1 LSEFYLEPIY
11 NVFIKVNRAV
21 FKKFIHLGWL
31 QEHFFAF
38 FKEFT
43 MKLLH
48 FKRMARQQFH
58 KPALMTLAVV
68 GLQMGLYPLGAL
80 SQTVPSSSQSTSQSI
95 PQNTAKNS
103 ATANVSA
110 KNEAVSNYD
119 RNNQIFQPVFG
130 TGGMVA
136 SDQALASAVGAEI
149 LKQGGNAV
157 DAAVATGF
165 ALAVVLP
172 YAGNLGGGGF
182 MMIHRQKP
190 LKTTAIDFREVAPSG
205 ASRDM
210 YLDEKGQVIK
220 GMSTQ
225 SVASVG
231 VPGSVAGLLMALD
244 QYGTFS
250 QSAVIQPA
258 IVLARQG
265 FTVSHELA
273 GMLASHRNH
282 LGKSTASRKV
292 FFVKRDE
299 NVTCVAEMCP
309 LDELKTLSAG
319 DKLVQTDL
327 AQTLERIAQQGRQGF
342 YEGTVAESILKTLNV
357 STADTQQHDSNQPIK
372 ARTQPLFTA
381 ADLTTYQPLERQPI
395 WGSYRGVAIASM
407 PPPSSGGVHLI
418 QMLNMLEALPLSES
432 GWGSAQTIH
441 DLAQVARF
449 AYADRAEYLG
459 DTDFVKVPLKGLT
472 SKAYAKSL
480 VSQIDL
486 SKATKSTSVKAGN
499 PLPYESDQTTH
510 YSVID
515 AQGNMVSTT
524 TTLNLNFG
532 SGWMAEGTGVLLNN
546 EMDDFSVKA
555 GVPNAFGL
563 IGNEANN
570 IQPGKR
576 PLSSMTPTLV
586 FRDDQP
592 WFATGSPGGARI
604 ITTVLQQ
611 IVNVVD
617 FNMNI
622 AQAAAA
628 PRMHHQWLPDYI
640 RVEQGFSP
648 DTLALL
654 RAMGHEVRVM
664 GTMGRIQSVQRS
676 GVDPASAP
684 SGTTA
689 AHAATPRVGSGS
701 GAMASSEASKVVNDT
716 SMMQGVSDPRS
727 PDGAAIS
734 VRP

>member
-1 LSEFYLEPIY
+1 MKPFNIKSLLS
-11 NVFIKVNRAV
+11 
-21 FKKFIHLGWL
+21 HLS
-31 QEHFFAF
+31 HKA
-38 FKEFT
+38 T
-43 MKLLH
+43 RNLL
-48 FKRMARQQFH
+48 
-58 KPALMTLAVV
+58 LVIS
-68 GLQMGLYPLGAL
+68 LQMGLYPLGVA
-80 SQTVPSSSQSTSQSI
+80 SQPASTNTL
-95 PQNTAKNS
+95 QNT
-103 ATANVSA
+103 SA
-110 KNEAVSNYD
+110 KNEAVLNYD
-119 RNNQIFQPVFG
+119 RLNQIFQPVYG

-136 SDQALASAVGAEI
+136 SDQALASAVGADI
-149 LKQGGNAV
+149 LRQGGNAI

-182 MMIHRQKP
+182 MMIHRQQP
-190 LKTTAIDFREVAPSG
+190 LKTTSIDFREVAPSG

-210 YLDEKGQVIK
+210 YLDAQGQVIK
-220 GMSTQ
+220 NMSTQ

-231 VPGSVAGLLMALD
+231 VPGSVAGLLMALN
-244 QYGTFS
+244 QYGTLN
-250 QSAVIQPA
+250 QKVVIAPA
-258 IVLARQG
+258 ILLAREG

-273 GMLASHRNH
+273 DMLASHRNH

-299 NVTCVAEMCP
+299 TVACEIQVCP
-309 LDELKTLSAG
+309 LEALKTLSAG
-319 DKLVQTDL
+319 DKLIQTDL
-327 AQTLERIAQQGRQGF
+327 AMTLERIAKQGREGF
-342 YEGTVAESILKTLNV
+342 YEGTVAESILKTLNAL
-357 STADTQQHDSNQPIK
+357 TDDTQQHASNQPFK
-372 ARTQPLFTA
+372 NRSQPLFNA
-381 ADLTTYQPLERQPI
+381 NDLTNYQPRERKPI
-395 WGSYRGVAIASM
+395 WGSYRGVSIASM
-407 PPPSSGGVHLI
+407 PPPSSGGIHLI
-418 QMLNMLEALPLSES
+418 QMLNMLETFPLSQS

-441 DLAQVARF
+441 DLAQVARLS
-449 AYADRAEYLG
+449 YADRAEYLG
-459 DTDFVKVPLKGLT
+459 DTDFVKVPITGLT
-472 SKAYAKSL
+472 SKAYAQSL
-480 VSQIDL
+480 VTQIDR
-486 SKATKSTSVKAGN
+486 SKATLSANVKAGN
-499 PLPYESDQTTH
+499 PNAYESDQTTQF
-510 YSVID
+510 SVVD

-563 IGNEANN
+563 VGNEANN

-611 IVNVVD
+611 IINVVD

-664 GTMGRIQSVQRS
+664 GTMGRIQSVQRTVS
-676 GVDPASAP
+676 N
-684 SGTTA
+684 
-689 AHAATPRVGSGS
+689 
-701 GAMASSEASKVVNDT
+701 EAS
-716 SMMQGVSDPRS
+716 MMHGVSDPRS

>member
-1 LSEFYLEPIY
+1 MWS
-11 NVFIKVNRAV
+11 V
-21 FKKFIHLGWL
+21 
-31 QEHFFAF
+31 
-38 FKEFT
+38 
-43 MKLLH
+43 H
-48 FKRMARQQFH
+48 FKPTARQFSR
-58 KPALMTLAVV
+58 KASLITVMVI
-68 GLQMGLYPLGAL
+68 GLYMGLYPLGAV
-80 SQTVPSSSQSTSQSI
+80 SQEALPSASHRSSQNTST
-95 PQNTAKNS
+95 
-103 ATANVSA
+103 
-110 KNEAVSNYD
+110 KNEAVLNYD
-119 RNNQIFQPVFG
+119 HLNQIYQPIFG

-149 LKQGGNAV
+149 LRQGGNAV

-182 MMIHRQKP
+182 MMIHRQQP
-190 LKTTAIDFREVAPSG
+190 LKTTSIDFREVAPSG

-210 YLDEKGQVIK
+210 YLDEQGQVIK

-225 SVASVG
+225 SVASTG

-250 QSAVIQPA
+250 QKAVIQPA
-258 IVLARQG
+258 IVLAQQG

-273 GMLASHRNH
+273 NMLASHRNH
-282 LGKSTASRKV
+282 LGKSTASRRV
-292 FFVKRDE
+292 FFVKRDAS
-299 NVTCVAEMCP
+299 VTCEIQVCP
-309 LDELKTLSAG
+309 LEELKTLSAG
-319 DKLVQTDL
+319 DKLIQTDL
-327 AQTLERIAQQGRQGF
+327 AQTLERIAQQGREGF
-342 YEGTVAESILKTLNV
+342 YQGAVADSILKTLNA
-357 STADTQQHDSNQPIK
+357 STDDTQQHASNQPLK
-372 ARTQPLFTA
+372 NRSQPLFTT
-381 ADLTTYQPLERQPI
+381 ADLTNYQPHERQPI
-395 WGSYRGVAIASM
+395 WGTFKGVKIASM
-407 PPPSSGGVHLI
+407 PPPSSGGIHLI
-418 QMLNMLEALPLSES
+418 QMLNMLEALPLPQS

-441 DLAQVARF
+441 DLAQVGRL

-459 DTDFVKVPLKGLT
+459 DTDFVKVPLKGLA
-472 SKAYAKSL
+472 SKAYAQSL
-480 VSQIDL
+480 VKQINH
-486 SKATKSTSVKAGN
+486 SKASPSTEVKAGN
-499 PLPYESDQTTH
+499 PLTYESDQTTH
-510 YSVID
+510 FSVVDI
-515 AQGNMVSTT
+515 QGNMVSTT

-555 GVPNAFGL
+555 GVPNVFGL
-563 IGNEANN
+563 VGNEANN

-604 ITTVLQQ
+604 ITTVLQH

-648 DTLALL
+648 DTLAIL

-664 GTMGRIQSVQRS
+664 GTMGRIQSVQRY
-676 GVDPASAP
+676 VPAHP
-684 SGTTA
+684 T
-689 AHAATPRVGSGS
+689 
-701 GAMASSEASKVVNDT
+701 SESTGKKTNSLPIEGKSKVPNET

>member
-1 LSEFYLEPIY
+1 MTFQKYKPMSKYC
-11 NVFIKVNRAV
+11 
-21 FKKFIHLGWL
+21 
-31 QEHFFAF
+31 
-38 FKEFT
+38 
-43 MKLLH
+43 LH
-48 FKRMARQQFH
+48 RT
-58 KPALMTLAVV
+58 TLTTVLVV
-68 GLQMGLYPLGAL
+68 GLQMGLYPFGAIA
-80 SQTVPSSSQSTSQSI
+80 QNTE
-95 PQNTAKNS
+95 QNTAQS
-103 ATANVSA
+103 TPQISTQRVLQSSSTDATRTAGN
-110 KNEAVSNYD
+110 KDEAVLNYD
-119 RNNQIFQPVFG
+119 RNNQIYQPVFG
-130 TGGMVA
+130 HGGMVA
-136 SDQALASAVGAEI
+136 SDEALASAVGAEI
-149 LKQGGNAV
+149 LRQGGNAV

-182 MMIHRQKP
+182 MMIHRQQP

-210 YLDEKGQVIK
+210 YLDDQGQVIK

-250 QSAVIQPA
+250 QRAVIEPA
-258 IVLARQG
+258 ITLAKEG

-273 GMLASHRNH
+273 DILASHRNH
-282 LGKSTASRKV
+282 LGKSTASRQV
-292 FFVKRDE
+292 FFVKRSAS
-299 NVTCVAEMCP
+299 VTCEISVCP

-319 DKLVQTDL
+319 DKLVQADL
-327 AQTLERIAQQGRQGF
+327 ANTLERIAQQGRQGF
-342 YEGTVAESILKTLNV
+342 YEGIVAESVLNTLNV
-357 STADTQQHDSNQPIK
+357 STLDTQQHVSNQPLK
-372 ARTQPLFTA
+372 TRSQPLFSA
-381 ADLTTYQPLERQPI
+381 ADLSTYLPKERQPI
-395 WGSYRGVAIASM
+395 WGSYKGVRVASM

-418 QMLNMLEALPLSES
+418 QMLNMLEQLPLAQS

-441 DLAQVARF
+441 DLAQVGRF

-472 SKAYAKSL
+472 SKSYTQSL
-480 VSQIDL
+480 VQKLDRL
-486 SKATKSTSVKAGN
+486 KATPSAEVKAGN
-499 PLPYESDQTTH
+499 PMPYESDQTTQ

-524 TTLNLNFG
+524 TTLNLYFG
-532 SGWMAEGTGVLLNN
+532 SGWMADGTGVLLNN

-563 IGNEANN
+563 VGNEANN

-604 ITTVLQQ
+604 ITTVLQH

-628 PRMHHQWLPDYI
+628 PRMHHQWLPNFI

-654 RAMGHEVRVM
+654 RAMGHDVRVM

-676 GVDPASAP
+676 LEGPQ
-684 SGTTA
+684 
-689 AHAATPRVGSGS
+689 AATG
-701 GAMASSEASKVVNDT
+701 
-716 SMMQGVSDPRS
+716 MMQGVSDPRS

>member
-1 LSEFYLEPIY
+1 MRS
-11 NVFIKVNRAV
+11 
-21 FKKFIHLGWL
+21 IHY
-31 QEHFFAF
+31 
-38 FKEFT
+38 KP
-43 MKLLH
+43 
-48 FKRMARQQFH
+48 MARQHSRQ
-58 KPALMTLAVV
+58 ATVITLVLI
-68 GLQMGLYPLGAL
+68 GLQIGLYPSGAS
-80 SQTVPSSSQSTSQSI
+80 SQTVSPSASQSTSR
-95 PQNTAKNS
+95 NTS
-103 ATANVSA
+103 APVASP
-110 KNEAVSNYD
+110 KNEAVLNYD
-119 RNNQIFQPVFG
+119 RNNQIYQPIFG

-149 LKQGGNAV
+149 LRQGGNAV

-182 MMIHRQKP
+182 MMIHRQQP

-210 YLDEKGQVIK
+210 YLDEQGQVIK

-258 IVLARQG
+258 ISLAKQG

-273 GMLASHRNH
+273 DMLASHRNH
-282 LGKSTASRKV
+282 LGKSVASRKV
-292 FFVKRDE
+292 FFTKRDE
-299 NVTCVAEMCP
+299 TTTCQIEVCP
-309 LDELKTLSAG
+309 LDQLETLSAG
-319 DKLVQTDL
+319 DRLVQTDL
-327 AQTLERIAQQGRQGF
+327 ASTLERIAAQGRQGF

-357 STADTQQHDSNQPIK
+357 LTDDTQQHASNQPIK
-372 ARTQPLFTA
+372 NLSQPLFTA
-381 ADLTTYQPLERQPI
+381 ADLINYQPRERQPV
-395 WGSYRGVAIASM
+395 WGSYKGIAIASM
-407 PPPSSGGVHLI
+407 PPPSSGGIHLI
-418 QMLNMLEALPLSES
+418 QMLNMLELLPLSDS

-441 DLAQVARF
+441 DLAQVGRF

-459 DTDFVKVPLKGLT
+459 DTDFIKVPLKGLT
-472 SKAYAKSL
+472 SKAYAQSL
-480 VSQIDL
+480 VSQLDRT
-486 SKATKSTSVKAGN
+486 KATSSALVKAGN

-510 YSVID
+510 FSVID
-515 AQGNMVSTT
+515 EQGNMVSTT

-563 IGNEANN
+563 VGNEANN

-611 IVNVVD
+611 IINVVD

-628 PRMHHQWLPDYI
+628 PRMHHQWLPDFI

-676 GVDPASAP
+676 LVAP
-684 SGTTA
+684 ISTGSSTVGGQVA
-689 AHAATPRVGSGS
+689 APRLGSGS
-701 GAMASSEASKVVNDT
+701 MSRATTRSNASILASEA